1 VGWWR
6 ISTDTLA
13 ASRFVVS
20 ALAET
25 TACLISLANGTATHP
40 GERPWLDAH
49 LPAYRARLA
58 GDPITAL
65 LVRSALRPRYLAD
78 FVTPTPTGETNPDFH
93 EELARIRAWP
103 DGRVQADLETAL
115 GGPVPQQ
122 LRRPGMAERLADLM
136 EWIWTTAV
144 RPDWNRRRR
153 IVEADVVARTGQLGR
168 DGWAATL
175 DAVRPGMRWL
185 GEGRLQVNPHDY
197 PPRDISGKRL
207 LFVPVTPA
215 VGWVCWTA
223 DRHAVIYPCS
233 GVLAGQ
239 DPVPVPDALGTLL
252 GPARARVLV
261 LLDTPKSTTQ
271 LVALTGQ
278 GLGSVGRHL
287 KVLLDARLI
296 RRGRA
301 GRSVLY
307 DRTPAGEVLVGAQA
321 R

>member
-1 VGWWR
+1 MGWWR

-13 ASRFVVS
+13 ESRFLVS

-25 TACLISLANGTATHP
+25 TACLITLAKATATHP
-40 GERPWLDAH
+40 GERQWLDAH

-58 GDPITAL
+58 DDPITAL

-78 FVTPTPTGETNPDFH
+78 FVTPTPTGETNLAFH
-93 EELARIRAWP
+93 DELAQIRESPA
-103 DGRVQADLETAL
+103 DRVHADLEVAL
-115 GGPVPQQ
+115 DGPIPER
-122 LRRPGMAERLADLM
+122 LRRPDLAQRLAGLM
-136 EWIWTTAV
+136 EWIWTAAV
-144 RPDWNRRRR
+144 RPDWDRRRR
-153 IVEADVVARTGQLGR
+153 IIEADIVARTGQLGQG
-168 DGWAATL
+168 GWATTL
-175 DAVRPGMRWL
+175 DAMRPGMRWL
-185 GEGRLQVNPHDY
+185 GEGRLQINPYDY
-197 PPRDISGKRL
+197 PPRDLAGKPL
-207 LFVPVTPA
+207 LFVPVTPD
-215 VGWVCWTA
+215 VGWVSWAA
-223 DRHAVIYPCS
+223 DRHAVIYPCA
-233 GVLAGQ
+233 GVLAEG

-271 LVALTGQ
+271 LVALASQ

-287 KVLLDARLI
+287 KILLDARLI
-296 RRGRA
+296 RRRRA